1 MRWVLVEA
9 PGTAPGSEWFIAT
22 AIYFHSRRAGT
33 HNVGRKS
40 PGKKYRNE
48 RGVRETRPDG
58 EIDALRRI
66 PAGVSSAAVGLLIAV
81 VFKMMT
87 PLVGKRDAAGLLIT
101 AAVFVAIGLLRWPL
115 QSVLLVAIPL
125 SLGITFLVRRRVNA

>member
-1 MRWVLVEA
+1 MRE
-9 PGTAPGSEWFIAT
+9 I
-22 AIYFHSRRAGT
+22 
-33 HNVGRKS
+33 
-40 PGKKYRNE
+40 
-48 RGVRETRPDG
+48 RPDG

-66 PAGVSSAAVGLLIAV
+66 LAGVSSAGVGLLIAV

-101 AAVFVAIGLLRWPL
+101 AAVFAAIGLLRWPL

-125 SLGITFLVRRRVNA
+125 SLGITFFVRRRVNA

>member
-1 MRWVLVEA
+1 MVEA

-66 PAGVSSAAVGLLIAV
+66 LAGVSSAAVGLLIAV

-87 PLVGKRDAAGLLIT
+87 PLLLIT

-125 SLGITFLVRRRVNA
+125 SLGITFFVKRRVNA